1 MNTIQHDSLMMRIQ
15 KMMTE
20 IEDAGSSR
28 ELTPLEV
35 LMAEMLHEGNKTHA
49 KALRAVEDTG
59 KSINHAIS
67 AAVYWRRIARTLAFA
82 VVVLWAVAVYLMTR

>member
-1 MNTIQHDSLMMRIQ
+1 MKTIQSDSLMMRIQ
-15 KMMTE
+15 KMMAE
-20 IEDAGSSR
+20 IEATPSGR
-28 ELTPLEV
+28 ELTPLEI
-35 LMAEMLHEGNKTHA
+35 LMAEMLQEGNKTHA

-82 VVVLWAVAVYLMTR
+82 VVVLWAVAVYLLTR